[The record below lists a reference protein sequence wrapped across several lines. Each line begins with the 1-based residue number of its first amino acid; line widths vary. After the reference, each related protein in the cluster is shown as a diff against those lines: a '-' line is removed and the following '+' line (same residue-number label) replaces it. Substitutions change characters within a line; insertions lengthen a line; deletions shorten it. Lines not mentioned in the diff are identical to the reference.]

1 MAAPP
6 STAEAILRCARSSIV
21 AGGYNGFSYADIA
34 AVVGIRKA
42 SIHHHFP
49 TKVDLVRTL
58 VKQYRAEAE
67 AGIAEIERHV
77 AEPLDQLR
85 SYTGYWESCIADPE
99 TSYCLCALLATQIPV
114 LPDEI
119 VLEVRAYFRAL
130 SAWLAS
136 VLERGARQGAIALTK
151 DAHSEAEALMAAVH
165 GAMLAARAYGDPQ
178 AFAAITGPV
187 IDRLQSNGPTKGGRS
202 SGGRRTIA
210 K

>member
-1 MAAPP
+1 MAAAT
-6 STAEAILRCARSSIV
+6 STVEAILHCAHSSIV

-49 TKVDLVRTL
+49 TKVDLVRIL

-77 AEPLDQLR
+77 VDPLEQLR
-85 SYTGYWESCIADPE
+85 SYVGYWESCIGDPE

-130 SAWLAS
+130 SAWLTS
-136 VLERGARQGAIALTK
+136 VLERGVRQGGISLTD
-151 DAHSEAEALMAAVH
+151 DAHTEAEALMSAVH

-178 AFAAITGPV
+178 AFGTITRPV
-187 IDRLQSNGPTKGGRS
+187 IDRLRPAIQ
-202 SGGRRTIA
+202 
-210 K
+210 

>member
-1 MAAPP
+1 MAAPV
-6 STAEAILRCARSSIV
+6 STVDAILRCARTSII

-58 VKQYRAEAE
+58 VKQYREEAE
-67 AGIAEIERHV
+67 IGIADLERNI
-77 AEPLDQLR
+77 ADPLDQID
-85 SYTGYWESCIADPE
+85 SYVGYWESCIGAPE

-119 VLEVRAYFRAL
+119 VFEIRAYFRAL

-136 VLERGARQGAIALTK
+136 ALERGARQGGITLAAS
-151 DAHSEAEALMAAVH
+151 ARSEAETLMAVVH
-165 GAMLAARAYGDPQ
+165 GAMLSARAYGDPQ
-178 AFAAITGPV
+178 VFATISRPA
-187 IDRLQSNGPTKGGRS
+187 IDRLR
-202 SGGRRTIA
+202 
-210 K
+210 